1 VSRFTAKL
9 FFSSAP
15 AFTLER
21 QASDLQPGA
30 KWPVGRQYLGI
41 VAAAHQPPTCF
52 AAARLAQC
60 SDLHRRWVNAWS
72 RELNPDTKRNIGR
85 RTFKRE
91 ARRRLKNGAAE
102 NRLSLARSLLFYLS
116 FDQPVLLRIWRVT
129 TPGIQ
134 RLGLLSIRSC
144 AIRRRRRRRGEGA
157 HVFALARL
165 RNDTSCKIRLGK
177 SVLEKTLRVR
187 VSSQNKFP
195 RRVLNIRNVVHV
207 RNALFSRA
215 SKMP

>member
-1 VSRFTAKL
+1 VPICVSRFTAKL

-102 NRLSLARSLLFYLS
+102 NRLSLARSLLFLFIVRS
-116 FDQPVLLRIWRVT
+116 TCSIADLEGDDARNSTSRPAVDSILRNSAKAKAARRGRARV
-129 TPGIQ
+129 
-134 RLGLLSIRSC
+134 RSC
-144 AIRRRRRRRGEGA
+144 APSQR
-157 HVFALARL
+157 
-165 RNDTSCKIRLGK
+165 
-177 SVLEKTLRVR
+177 SVLQNPSWKKRVGKNVACTR
-187 VSSQNKFP
+187 V
-195 RRVLNIRNVVHV
+195 V
-207 RNALFSRA
+207 AE
-215 SKMP
+215 